1 MPRRFTFRFQQLLD
15 IAFFEED
22 EVKNRLSAKNA
33 QIAELDDKIQGI
45 INTRENAL
53 KQQEIDLQEGNI
65 DKVKLY
71 PNYLMVL
78 QNQQKNVEK
87 ERDLQIEQRDKIMSE
102 LIEKQRQ
109 RKTYEILKEKDL
121 AAFNKENL
129 RQEQKILDEFKNRLG
144 ADLGDDY
151 EEDAEY

>member
-33 QIAELDDKIQGI
+33 QIAELDAKIQGI

-109 RKTYEILKEKDL
+109 RKTYEILKEKDF

-144 ADLGDDY
+144 SDLGDEY
-151 EEDAEY
+151 EEDAE

>member
-144 ADLGDDY
+144 ADLGDEY

>member
-33 QIAELDDKIQGI
+33 QIAELDAKIQGI

-144 ADLGDDY
+144 SDLGDEY
-151 EEDAEY
+151 EEDAE